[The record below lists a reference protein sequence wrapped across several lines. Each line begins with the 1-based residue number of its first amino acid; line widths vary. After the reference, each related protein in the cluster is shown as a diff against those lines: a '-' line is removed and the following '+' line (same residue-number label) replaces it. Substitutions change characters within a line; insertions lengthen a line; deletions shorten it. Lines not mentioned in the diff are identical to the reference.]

1 MLNKQIVI
9 LFYSKKQYLKLILI
23 FPMSG
28 LHTYCLFEMNLLFLP
43 DRHPRATILDNI
55 FYETQINQKTVI
67 HDPNGLNHGGFYYT
81 MDTFTSIDDFQ
92 FRKVTA
98 YSGSFSR
105 NLITKT

>member
-1 MLNKQIVI
+1 MLNKPIVI
-9 LFYSKKQYLKLILI
+9 SFYSKKQYLKLFSI

-28 LHTYCLFEMNLLFLP
+28 LFTYCLFEMNLLFP
-43 DRHPRATILDNI
+43 PERHPRATILYNI

-67 HDPNGLNHGGFYYT
+67 HDPKGINHSGFYYT

-92 FRKVTA
+92 FRIITGD
-98 YSGSFSR
+98 SGSFSR